1 MAKFLQET
9 LRESGLKA
17 NAHILGSDAFKEFFR
32 KVRYLIF
39 VSSLVSLRHL
49 FVKVRS
55 TGESPSS
62 EDIINVANLFDDD
75 LTLDNLSRPQLTSMS
90 RYMGLNAFGTD
101 NFLRGAIRSRLLQ
114 LRRDDQVILSE
125 GVDELSTAELQHACQ
140 SRGIRTYG
148 VSPARLREELS
159 TWIQLHLR
167 ERVSGVLLVLGRA
180 FEFDRK
186 PGEDESSRT
195 AVVRSLEHVLSGLPD
210 SLVSRFRSSF
220 VF

>member
-1 MAKFLQET
+1 MRTSLVAMPLRSSSAKYVTPL
-9 LRESGLKA
+9 LSL
-17 NAHILGSDAFKEFFR
+17 
-32 KVRYLIF
+32 
-39 VSSLVSLRHL
+39 SSLLIAFCL
-49 FVKVRS
+49 KVRS
-55 TGESPSS
+55 TGESPSN
-62 EDIINVANLFDDD
+62 EDIINVAKLFDDD

-90 RYMGLNAFGTD
+90 RYMDLNAFGTD

-114 LRRDDQVILSE
+114 LRRDDQVILCE

-159 TWIQLHLR
+159 TWMELHLS

-186 PGEDESSRT
+186 PGEDESSRA
-195 AVVRSLEHVLSGLPD
+195 AVVRSLEYVLSGLPD
-210 SLVSRFRSSF
+210 TLVRRSCHFFSSSALMRT
-220 VF
+220 